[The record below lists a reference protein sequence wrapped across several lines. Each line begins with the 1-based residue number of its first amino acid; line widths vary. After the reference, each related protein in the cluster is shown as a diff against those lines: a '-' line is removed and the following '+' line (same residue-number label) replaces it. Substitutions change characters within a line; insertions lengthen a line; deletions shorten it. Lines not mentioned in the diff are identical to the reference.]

1 MVGGVLMIT
10 EGSCQVIWSIY
21 LRFISQDTFYFVYY
35 ALAMSIV
42 ASIMTFFIPESPR
55 YLYGANDLKGCS
67 DVLQLIARRNN
78 VIGYDL
84 PKFEPEYEKAM
95 KEMKGKNVKFGAV
108 DVMKN
113 KDLAILAKIRRAPTI
128 YVYGNDKF
136 DAV

>member
-1 MVGGVLMIT
+1 MIT

-84 PKFEPEYEKAM
+84 PKFEPEYEILI
-95 KEMKGKNVKFGAV
+95 E
-108 DVMKN
+108 DVADM
-113 KDLAILAKIRRAPTI
+113 A
-128 YVYGNDKF
+128 G
-136 DAV
+136 